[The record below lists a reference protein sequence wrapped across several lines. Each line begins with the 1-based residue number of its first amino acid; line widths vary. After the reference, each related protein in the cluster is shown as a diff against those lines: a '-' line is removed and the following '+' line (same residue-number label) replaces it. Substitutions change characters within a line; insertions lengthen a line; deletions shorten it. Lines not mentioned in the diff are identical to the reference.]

1 MMAIGTR
8 YRDMRDITDQRDA
21 KLSVAVDTVEKHLDD
36 RWPARGNANV
46 RRTNEYLP
54 LDAVSRQNRL
64 TPYRKYPSEKG

>member
-1 MMAIGTR
+1 MAIGTR
-8 YRDMRDITDQRDA
+8 YRDMRDTTDPLDA
-21 KLSVAVDTVEKHLDD
+21 KLRRATEMVQEQYDD

-54 LDAVSRQNRL
+54 LDMVSRQNRL

>member
-1 MMAIGTR
+1 MGIR
-8 YRDMRDITDQRDA
+8 YRDIRDTTDQLDA
-21 KLSVAVDTVEKHLDD
+21 KLRRATDMVQEHLDD

-54 LDAVSRQNRL
+54 LDMVSRQNRL

>member
-1 MMAIGTR
+1 MAIGTR
-8 YRDMRDITDQRDA
+8 YRDMRDTTDPLDA
-21 KLSVAVDTVEKHLDD
+21 KLRRGVDTVAHQYDD
-36 RWPARGNANV
+36 RWPARGQANV

>member
-1 MMAIGTR
+1 MGIR
-8 YRDMRDITDQRDA
+8 YRDIRDTTDQRDA
-21 KLSVAVDTVEKHLDD
+21 KLAVAVDVVEKHLDD

-54 LDAVSRQNRL
+54 LDMVSRQNRL

>member
-1 MMAIGTR
+1 MAIGTR
-8 YRDMRDITDQRDA
+8 YRDMRDTTDPLDA
-21 KLSVAVDTVEKHLDD
+21 KLRRATEMVQEQYDD

-64 TPYRKYPSEKG
+64 TPYRKYPSEKA

>member
-1 MMAIGTR
+1 MAIGTR
-8 YRDMRDITDQRDA
+8 YRDMRDTTDPLDA
-21 KLSVAVDTVEKHLDD
+21 KLRRATDMVQEQYDD

-54 LDAVSRQNRL
+54 LDMVSRQNRL